1 MLQYLLSPINKLK
14 GITFLEG
21 GVGGVLG
28 QISMFLTRSGA
39 QDLSITEDSWEQDHW
54 TTVGSTP
61 ANWLSDFFVIRHA
74 VWRLFLVIIH
84 A

>member
-39 QDLSITEDSWEQDHW
+39 QDLSITEDSWEQDH
-54 TTVGSTP
+54 
-61 ANWLSDFFVIRHA
+61 
-74 VWRLFLVIIH
+74 
-84 A
+84 